1 MRILAL
7 CGSLRAQSS
16 NRSLLE
22 GAAALVPERTV
33 MEIYEGL
40 AGLPHFN
47 PDIEDDNAPSSVAA
61 FRAALNAADGI
72 VISTPEYAHG
82 VPGALKNAL
91 DWVVGTSELVDK
103 PVALFNA
110 SPRSTFAVASLSET
124 LTVMSARLINEAH
137 VTVQMAG
144 RAARGRRCGR
154 QGACARPSGRP
165 SAFCNSHRRRTDRY
179 LIFWQQDRPGQPA
192 GSFARMTGW
201 IKQQLNTFLLPEIR
215 KACAISWRRP
225 ACRRRGSRV
234 RRRPAHHAPDARRQ
248 RRGPRGGR

>member
-144 RAARGRRCGR
+144 RALPDGGVAADKELAPVLQAALLRFATAIDAE
-154 QGACARPSGRP
+154 Q
-165 SAFCNSHRRRTDRY
+165 TD
-179 LIFWQQDRPGQPA
+179 I
-192 GSFARMTGW
+192 
-201 IKQQLNTFLLPEIR
+201 
-215 KACAISWRRP
+215 
-225 ACRRRGSRV
+225 
-234 RRRPAHHAPDARRQ
+234 
-248 RRGPRGGR
+248 